1 MKKTL
6 KLNIQTEDTM
16 EDENKNDSIVYPSEE
31 NHSEIIDF
39 NRGQE
44 NKDRLKSNHNS
55 ELDLIRFYL
64 NSSNKDYDFSY
75 HWFEKCSNLSVISKA
90 IQINI
95 EDSNFVEE
103 TRDYACEFEL
113 LKLITEDS
121 YHKDNLIELP
131 KSLKRLNRYSD
142 ILPCK
147 IAINTI
153 TIINNNLLTS
163 TF

>member
-1 MKKTL
+1 MMKKIL
-6 KLNIQTEDTM
+6 KLNIQTDDTM
-16 EDENKNDSIVYPSEE
+16 EDEIKSDSYYNEE
-31 NHSEIIDF
+31 NLELADF

-44 NKDRLKSNHNS
+44 NKDRLKSNHS
-55 ELDLIRFYL
+55 SDLDLIKYFL

-75 HWFEKCSNLSVISKA
+75 HWFEKCNNLNVISKA

-95 EDSNFVEE
+95 DDKDFIEED
-103 TRDYACEFEL
+103 RDYACEFEL

-131 KSLKRLNRYSD
+131 KSLKKLNRYND

-147 IAINTI
+147 
-153 TIINNNLLTS
+153 
-163 TF
+163 